1 MSHIK
6 GRSRFPA
13 YGEGVSGT
21 EQPMLRW
28 SAFCSIGVLGFGGLI
43 LAGLTRD
50 VRVFVICLPF
60 SLLAVLL
67 WWWRMKDADDARRA
81 HRDTGDDRCN

>member
-1 MSHIK
+1 
-6 GRSRFPA
+6 
-13 YGEGVSGT
+13 
-21 EQPMLRW
+21 MLRW
-28 SAFCSIGVLGFGGLI
+28 SALLAIGVLGFGGLV

-67 WWWRMKDADDARRA
+67 WWWLMKGADDARRA
-81 HRDTGDDRCN
+81 HRDEGRDKGDDRCT

>member
-1 MSHIK
+1 LSHIK
-6 GRSRFPA
+6 GRLRLRV
-13 YGEGVSGT
+13 YWEGVSGT

-28 SAFCSIGVLGFGGLI
+28 GALLSIGVLGFGGLI
-43 LAGLTRD
+43 LAGLTSD

-67 WWWRMKDADDARRA
+67 WWWLMKDADDARRM
-81 HRDTGDDRCN
+81 HRQKGDG